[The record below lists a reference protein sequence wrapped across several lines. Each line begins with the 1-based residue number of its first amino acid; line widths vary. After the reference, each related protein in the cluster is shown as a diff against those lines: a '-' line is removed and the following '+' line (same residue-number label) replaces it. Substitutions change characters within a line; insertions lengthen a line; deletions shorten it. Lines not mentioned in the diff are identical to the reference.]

1 MLGKDSTERMGGGK
15 CRQQVEITLSRS
27 STVKGQRLESE
38 VQSRETFRSEK

>member
-1 MLGKDSTERMGGGK
+1 MGKDSTERTGGGK

-38 VQSRETFRSEK
+38 VQSREAFRSEK